1 MMVTAVRRGESQ
13 RSVARRFGVS
23 LHTVQRWVERAQGQR
38 LSRVDWQ
45 DQSPGSTQA
54 ANRTSSAMETLILQT
69 RQHLQ
74 RESDLGEYGA
84 AAVQRAL
91 RQRRLR
97 NVPSIRTI
105 GRVFERHGLL
115 DARRRTR
122 RNAPPLGWYLPDV
135 AADQTELDQIDIVEG
150 LKIKNGPL
158 VEVLN
163 AVSLHGGLVASWP
176 QTASVTARGVQKAL
190 IEHWRRWGLPGY
202 AQFDNDTVFQGPHH
216 YLDIIGRVMRLCLSL
231 AVVPVFV
238 PPRETGFQASIESY
252 NGRWQAKVWARFA
265 HLSLAALQTQSGKYV
280 TANRRR
286 ALPRRESA
294 PSREAF
300 PKNWQLDLQAHPQG
314 RVVFIRRTDAIGQV
328 TVLGH
333 TFPVDTHW
341 TGRLVR
347 CDVLLTTEKIRFF
360 QLRRRAPQEQPLLN
374 EVVYQLPQKSF
385 HE

>member
-23 LHTVQRWVERAQGQR
+23 LHTVQRWVKRAQGHR
-38 LSRVDWQ
+38 LSRVDWH

-74 RESDLGEYGA
+74 QESNLGEYGA
-84 AAVQRAL
+84 TAVQRAL

-115 DARRRTR
+115 DTRRRTR
-122 RNAPPLGWYLPDV
+122 RKAPPPGWYLPDV
-135 AADQTELDQIDIVEG
+135 AADRTELDQIDLVEG
-150 LKIKNGPL
+150 LKIKDGPL

-190 IEHWRRWGLPGY
+190 IEHWRCWGVPAD

-216 YLDIIGRVMRLCLSL
+216 YPDIIGRVMRLCLSL
-231 AVVPVFV
+231 EVVPVFV

-252 NGRWQAKVWARFA
+252 NGRWQAKVWARFE
-265 HLSLAALQTQSGKYV
+265 HPSLAALQTQSGNYV

-286 ALPRRESA
+286 TRPRRESA

-314 RVVFIRRTDAIGQV
+314 PVVFIRRTDAIGQV

-333 TFPVDTHW
+333 TFLVDAHW

-347 CDVLLTTEKIRFF
+347 CDVLLTTEKICFF

-374 EVVYQLPQKSF
+374 EVDYQLPQKSF